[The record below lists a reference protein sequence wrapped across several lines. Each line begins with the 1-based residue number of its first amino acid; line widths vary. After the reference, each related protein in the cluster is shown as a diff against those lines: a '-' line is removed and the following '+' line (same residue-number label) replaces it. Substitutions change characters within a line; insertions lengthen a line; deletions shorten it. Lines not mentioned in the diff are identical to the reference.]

1 MGNWLFLLLRVIH
14 VVAGV
19 LWVGGVVFLARF
31 VLPSARAAGPA
42 AGPMMQQFS
51 ARKLTVYVPVTA
63 VLTVLAGI
71 GLYWRDSAGF
81 RSHEW
86 LRSPTAMT
94 FGAGGA
100 IALVVWLIGLSV
112 ISPASQRMAA
122 LGTAMQQAGRPPAPE
137 ELAEMQALQ
146 ATMSWSS
153 KTAAVLL
160 IVTTILMAVA
170 RYV

>member
-14 VVAGV
+14 VVAGA

-31 VLPSARAAGPA
+31 LLPSVRAAGPA
-42 AGPMMQQFS
+42 AGPVMEQLS

-63 VLTVLAGI
+63 VLTILAGL
-71 GLYWRDSAGF
+71 GLYWHDSGGF

-86 LRSPTAMT
+86 LSSPSART

-100 IALVVWLIGLSV
+100 IGLVVWLLGVAV
-112 ISPASQRMAA
+112 ISPASQRMVA

-137 ELAEMQALQ
+137 QIAEMQALQ
-146 ATMSWSS
+146 AKMSWSS
-153 KTAAVLL
+153 RTAAALL
-160 IVTTILMAVA
+160 IITTILMAVA